1 MSRRSRSHV
10 GDGPFSDRLVRR
22 VTDSRFRLGTWSGA
36 AVGVAAAALIVVG
49 DVLLD
54 PSVPL
59 VMPLALVVVIVAWLS
74 TPLASGITVL
84 LGSSLGSLENLVSRG
99 VPLTMATVAVDAMR
113 VVTLVILAFLTWEL
127 RKVLEFAQASA
138 VHDQLT
144 GLLNRRGFF
153 ELAEREIARSQRD
166 GTPFTI
172 VAMDLDRFKE
182 INDSQGHQAGDEALV
197 RFARHAAGSVRRID
211 VLGRTGG
218 DEFSLVLPL
227 GPEAAGAV
235 VRKVIDVPSE
245 AGKPELRVSAG
256 VVSYPHAPRS
266 LDAALVAADK
276 RMYAAKKRFSG
287 LDIEVVPE

>member
-1 MSRRSRSHV
+1 
-10 GDGPFSDRLVRR
+10 
-22 VTDSRFRLGTWSGA
+22 
-36 AVGVAAAALIVVG
+36 
-49 DVLLD
+49 
-54 PSVPL
+54 
-59 VMPLALVVVIVAWLS
+59 
-74 TPLASGITVL
+74 
-84 LGSSLGSLENLVSRG
+84 
-99 VPLTMATVAVDAMR
+99 
-113 VVTLVILAFLTWEL
+113 
-127 RKVLEFAQASA
+127 
-138 VHDQLT
+138 
-144 GLLNRRGFF
+144 
-153 ELAEREIARSQRD
+153 
-166 GTPFTI
+166 
-172 VAMDLDRFKE
+172 
-182 INDSQGHQAGDEALV
+182 
-197 RFARHAAGSVRRID
+197 VRRID